1 MGIILLGLLVG
12 MLVVGTGKSIFRVIA
27 QLLGA
32 IIAVGFVW
40 LVYVVVVVTVIVV
53 FAGPFTRFFLHQ

>member
-1 MGIILLGLLVG
+1 MGLLVG

-27 QLLGA
+27 QLLGT

>member
-1 MGIILLGLLVG
+1 LGLLVG